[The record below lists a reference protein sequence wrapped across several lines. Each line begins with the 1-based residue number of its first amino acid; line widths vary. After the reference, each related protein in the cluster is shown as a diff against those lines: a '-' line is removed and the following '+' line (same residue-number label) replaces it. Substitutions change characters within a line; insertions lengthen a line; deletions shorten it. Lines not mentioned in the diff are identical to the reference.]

1 MLKGTDSKPRAA
13 ICGNGQHLLMLAAD
27 FQLGLKS
34 ILFMDVMK
42 EDVQGVDV
50 TEDEAAERRR
60 SR

>member
-1 MLKGTDSKPRAA
+1 
-13 ICGNGQHLLMLAAD
+13 MLAAD

-34 ILFMDVMK
+34 IRFMDVMK

-60 SR
+60 SC